1 MRRSHLL
8 LASALLLAAPRPA
21 SSQVPAAAETAATVR
36 QEIVVTNQNLAV
48 VVETRRADLP
58 SGEVSLAWIGVAPS
72 ARTETW
78 SLTNAP
84 EAGVR
89 WRGLLG
95 PLAARNAL
103 ADLVGRRVR
112 VERPGGG
119 TADAEVLSVSGG
131 TSEQVLFREGND
143 LVYGEPGA
151 RLVLPGAAGAASR
164 AGAVILKLSSQRA
177 GARDLTS
184 RYLVSDIDW
193 EANYALVLARDERSG
208 RLEGWFT
215 LDNRSGADFAP
226 ARLRLLAGTL
236 RVAPSAPAPRA
247 MRATAEAVTVQGG
260 VAASEAVSES
270 RMYEVASPG
279 RLAEGRTTFPLAE
292 NAEVSVEKRYVARA
306 GYWFGENAETQTIPV
321 SVVYSVGAKTLEA
334 ALPAGV
340 VRVYTDGGTVF
351 GGEDRIGHTPER
363 TDFQIEVS
371 EAFDLGVKRR
381 QTAFTQTGP
390 RESEA
395 AWEVV
400 LTSRKKDT
408 ATVLVQE
415 SFPGDWTILESSVP
429 AVRKNARLA
438 EFAVAIP
445 AGGEAKLTY
454 RVRVKMGR

>member
-8 LASALLLAAPRPA
+8 LASALLLSAPGA
-21 SSQVPAAAETAATVR
+21 GSSQAPAAAETGATVR

-48 VVETRRADLP
+48 VVETRRAELP
-58 SGEVSLAWIGVAPS
+58 SGEVSLAWAGVASS

-78 SLTNAP
+78 SLTNAL

-95 PLAARNAL
+95 PLAAGNAL

-112 VERPGGG
+112 IERPGGG
-119 TADAEVLSVSGG
+119 SADAEVVSVSGG
-131 TSEQVLFREGND
+131 TSDQVLFREGND

-151 RLVLPGAAGAASR
+151 RLVLPGAAGTAAR
-164 AGAVILKLSSQRA
+164 AGSVILTLSSQRA

-193 EANYALVLARDERSG
+193 EANYALVLERDERSA

-236 RVAPSAPAPRA
+236 RVAPSAPAPKA
-247 MRATAEAVTVQGG
+247 MRAVAESVAVYGG
-260 VAASEAVSES
+260 VVASEAASES
-270 RMYEVASPG
+270 RMYEVPSPA

-292 NAEVSVEKRYVARA
+292 NAEVPIEKRYVARTS
-306 GYWFGENAETQTIPV
+306 YWVGENVESQTVPV
-321 SVVYSVGAKTLEA
+321 SVVYSVGAKKLEA

-363 TDFQIEVS
+363 TDFELEVS
-371 EAFDLGVKRR
+371 EAFDLRAKSR

-400 LTSRKKDT
+400 LTSRKKET

-415 SFPGDWTILESSVP
+415 TFPGDWTVLESSVP
-429 AVRKNARLA
+429 AARKSARLA
-438 EFAVAIP
+438 EFAVAVP